1 MKTPHAGAIADT
13 QPEASRPHASPRP
26 TRPRFL
32 ARRPALPLPSLSLLS
47 PLSFSPRLQCTS
59 LLSPLLYSP
68 WPFSCCYTAAS
79 RTYEAPPRT
88 SVRGSALCGLGRSSR
103 RAALRSRQPSASGRP
118 SASRPAGWCPA
129 AVGGRSGGRSSK
141 RTKQNAKQQRP
152 RSSAQPKLS
161 PGTKPRRQAEAGRQ
175 RQAERASGGALPA
188 ARRGTP
194 LCTVGGWIESSL
206 SQ

>member
-47 PLSFSPRLQCTS
+47 PLSFSPPLQCTS

-175 RQAERASGGALPA
+175 RQAGRGRQSGPA
-188 ARRGTP
+188 AA
-194 LCTVGGWIESSL
+194 LCLLQDAAHRSALLMGG
-206 SQ
+206 